1 MAKKGIL
8 VLMMLALV
16 MLVGCEEGGNGA
28 ISPLDVHNITGE
40 WGRRTAAEP
49 GISFLLNEE
58 EDALEMMD
66 IVLSDD
72 PREGYVVT
80 VTNTNANRIYGTY
93 HNDSDA
99 ENPVYSISLE
109 LFYQNPELTVKIS
122 GDGPLA
128 GKTYVVLPTS
138 SS

>member
-16 MLVGCEEGGNGA
+16 MLVGCEEGGNGT
-28 ISPLDVHNITGE
+28 ISPLDVYNITGE

-49 GISFLLNEE
+49 GISFLLNLEE
-58 EDALEMMD
+58 NALEKMD

-72 PREGYVVT
+72 PREGYAVT

-93 HNDSDA
+93 HNDSDT

-128 GKTYVVLPTS
+128 DKTYVVLPTS
-138 SS
+138 SR

>member
-1 MAKKGIL
+1 
-8 VLMMLALV
+8 
-16 MLVGCEEGGNGA
+16 
-28 ISPLDVHNITGE
+28 
-40 WGRRTAAEP
+40 
-49 GISFLLNEE
+49 LLNEE